1 MKKFLNTHY
10 AFRVNLLRQSTE
22 WRPLS
27 ADGQPVGPF
36 RPLDEMTLNT
46 IYFRMC
52 EAMAHRAD
60 GKGIPRR
67 HELQCYLFS
76 HLIPQ
81 YHPIRDYMASLP
93 RWDGR
98 DRVKALAG
106 RVSSDALW
114 HKVFSTWLRALAAQ
128 WMGVEMQAANSMV
141 PVLVSER
148 QGLMKS
154 TFCRLLVPEA
164 LQEYYLD
171 KLDFTQAGEYDRMM
185 AQFGLINLDEL
196 DRYSPAAMARF
207 KSATQMKTIVG
218 HSTRTTLITNAPRL
232 ASFIATTNQTRILR
246 DRTGSRR
253 FYCQRVAS
261 PISCRPVNHAQLYAQ
276 LKAEVERGERTW
288 FTKQEEAAIQR
299 HNQEY
304 QALTPLQTA
313 ILQHFMPLTEEEMRN
328 GVGEAPAASL
338 LPSDLASQ
346 SSSCPA
352 SLSPSSPASLSPSG
366 STALSSSG
374 SIAAPLPTV
383 TAAEIFA
390 AVSRTHPRLTAGVRL
405 CDLARQLPAILPAT
419 TRRKAGYRYYAVA
432 LTPNHI
438 QASSPNEL
446 K

>member
-81 YHPIRDYMASLP
+81 YHPIRDYMDRLP

-299 HNQEY
+299 HNQQY
-304 QALTPLQTA
+304 QALTPPT
-313 ILQHFMPLTEEEMRN
+313 FTVSP
-328 GVGEAPAASL
+328 
-338 LPSDLASQ
+338 
-346 SSSCPA
+346 CP
-352 SLSPSSPASLSPSG
+352 
-366 STALSSSG
+366 
-374 SIAAPLPTV
+374 
-383 TAAEIFA
+383 
-390 AVSRTHPRLTAGVRL
+390 
-405 CDLARQLPAILPAT
+405 
-419 TRRKAGYRYYAVA
+419 
-432 LTPNHI
+432 
-438 QASSPNEL
+438 EL
-446 K
+446 

>member
-106 RVSSDALW
+106 RVSSDVLW

-154 TFCRLLVPEA
+154 TFCRLLVPEV

-261 PISCRPVNHAQLYAQ
+261 PISCRPVNHAQLFAQ

-299 HNQEY
+299 HNQQY

-328 GVGEAPAASL
+328 GVGEAPAASQS
-338 LPSDLASQ
+338 PSDL
-346 SSSCPA
+346 A
-352 SLSPSSPASLSPSG
+352 SLSPSSPAYLSPSG
-366 STALSSSG
+366 STALSPSG

>member
-81 YHPIRDYMASLP
+81 YHPIRDYMDRLP

-98 DRVKALAG
+98 DRMKALAG

-114 HKVFSTWLRALAAQ
+114 HKVFSTWLRALTAQ

-232 ASFIATTNQTRILR
+232 ASFIATTNQARILR

-261 PISCRPVNHAQLYAQ
+261 PISCRPVNHAQLFAQ
-276 LKAEVERGERTW
+276 LKVEVERGERTW

-299 HNQEY
+299 HNQQY

-313 ILQHFMPLTEEEMRN
+313 ILQHFMPLTEEEMRD
-328 GVGEAPAASL
+328 GVGETSAASQS
-338 LPSDLASQ
+338 PSGLASQ
-346 SSSCPA
+346 SS
-352 SLSPSSPASLSPSG
+352 SSPASLSPSG
-366 STALSSSG
+366 S
-374 SIAAPLPTV
+374 IVAPLPTV

-419 TRRKAGYRYYAVA
+419 TRRKSGYRYYAVA

-438 QASSPNEL
+438 QANSPNEL
-446 K
+446 E